1 MAKSNKS
8 ILEHILSYCDE
19 IKATIDRFGDN
30 VEIFINDID
39 YRKSVL
45 LSILQ
50 IGELAGNLS
59 DDYRSSTSE
68 IPWKQ
73 IRGLR
78 NIVAHSYGTV
88 DFEEIFDIA
97 HDNISDLKVFC
108 EKELKHTELLNQEGQ
123 ETEWSDDED
132 CQEP

>member
-8 ILEHILSYCDE
+8 ILEHILLYCDE
-19 IKATIDRFGDN
+19 IKSSIARFGDD
-30 VEIFINDID
+30 VHIFINDID
-39 YRKSVL
+39 YRKSVS

-50 IGELAGNLS
+50 IGELAGKLS
-59 DDYRSSTSE
+59 EDYRNSTSE

-97 HDNISDLKVFC
+97 HDNISNLKAFC
-108 EKELKHTELLNQEGQ
+108 EKELKHMELLNQDGL
-123 ETEWSDDED
+123 ETDWSDDGEGY
-132 CQEP
+132 E

>member
-39 YRKSVL
+39 YRKSVS

-59 DDYRSSTSE
+59 EDYRSSTSE

-73 IRGLR
+73 I
-78 NIVAHSYGTV
+78 IPM
-88 DFEEIFDIA
+88 EITLILLVE
-97 HDNISDLKVFC
+97 NLTKYP
-108 EKELKHTELLNQEGQ
+108 KENNKI
-123 ETEWSDDED
+123 
-132 CQEP
+132 

>member
-39 YRKSVL
+39 YRKSVS

-73 IRGLR
+73 IRRDRKPNGQMTR
-78 NIVAHSYGTV
+78 TV
-88 DFEEIFDIA
+88 RRHNLITHNRIIA
-97 HDNISDLKVFC
+97 NAVYLKKYAAFVYNY
-108 EKELKHTELLNQEGQ
+108 ERKTL
-123 ETEWSDDED
+123 
-132 CQEP
+132 

>member
-8 ILEHILSYCDE
+8 ILEHILLYCDE
-19 IKATIDRFGDN
+19 IKSSIARFGDD
-30 VEIFINDID
+30 VHIFINDID
-39 YRKSVL
+39 YRKSVS

-50 IGELAGNLS
+50 IGELAGKLS
-59 DDYRSSTSE
+59 EDYRNSTSE

-97 HDNISDLKVFC
+97 HDNISGLKAFC
-108 EKELKHTELLNQEGQ
+108 EKELKHMELLNQDGL
-123 ETEWSDDED
+123 ETDWSDDGEGY
-132 CQEP
+132 E